1 MSDSRSMDILAN
13 SSSTW
18 MRNVVHR
25 NAQVAP
31 EGIFLYPSEYI
42 LKALHYTANTNYL
55 YHLLLSTIYHLDMIF
70 STHSIYYG

>member
-1 MSDSRSMDILAN
+1 MDILAN

-31 EGIFLYPSEYI
+31 EGIFLYLNAYI
-42 LKALHYTANTNYL
+42 LWVLHKSSKPTNC
-55 YHLLLSTIYHLDMIF
+55 TIIIKHNLPF
-70 STHSIYYG
+70 RQLF

>member
-31 EGIFLYPSEYI
+31 EGIFLYPNEYS
-42 LKALHYTANTNYL
+42 LYASNAN
-55 YHLLLSTIYHLDMIF
+55 
-70 STHSIYYG
+70 